1 MSSDVNNSAQDGDEE
16 TSEEMDVVEGPS
28 LTDEKTAEDD
38 SHCELQ
44 PKSGDFDNV
53 TISKTENHIDDK
65 EDVEENHSE
74 EKTASVEG
82 EPAIDDCHSRL
93 RPQSGDVDD
102 VGNSNAGLTGDEE
115 GVGNGHNGDRTTTE
129 DCPPN
134 DGPVTGDECDQNAKI
149 RKDNSKEVENC
160 PTCRNRCLLTKEPQE
175 GEFNEKRGN
184 STVHEVVVTSK
195 EDKTLKAVEHS
206 HSANQDVITKQK
218 IEWAAIGTSINSS
231 PVHFLGQRERSSSFL
246 SEASESSLSLTCAA
260 ALRPGNV
267 AACM

>member
-1 MSSDVNNSAQDGDEE
+1 MPSDVNNGAQDGDEE
-16 TSEEMDVVEGPS
+16 TCQEMDVVEGPS
-28 LTDEKTAEDD
+28 PTDEKTAEDD
-38 SHCELQ
+38 GHCELQ